1 MSDVIDFVFT
11 RIFNIKIDSES
22 NDKVTF
28 ADNFDL
34 LKFSIAERE
43 IFYKYYPRFADN
55 HRDATKIYS
64 LKDMERDLLRDNEM
78 IYIPDALIDPDVIL
92 TKKFDKLLSQDY
104 NIINAQQNFN
114 QSPEQYFLCKFKY
127 IVKYGLNVF
136 GNNNNGGNN
145 SIIELIAHVDP
156 SDSSKSFFFN
166 VDYYCAL
173 FGSNK
178 VLNKVSGAADVVKT
192 DALIEYLNN
201 CGKPYSYNNININVI
216 KKIEPRVLLYDTV
229 NKSDTCGKSK
239 CTTLCVRIKDE
250 IWSKL
255 NDEGKLYIS
264 ASITKE
270 YEKLP
275 TNLHDE
281 INLHIPLQFF
291 KDIEYK
297 CKFNNMDQNFLIRC
311 INNDTYKGEWH
322 KLNPKCF
329 KHYDL
334 IELSDT
340 CRLNEDGIKEEFKFD
355 KNKTIINEICYMID
369 RSRNTESPY
378 TSVELFKL
386 LVNYDVKLSTAFDKT
401 IPEIKEAILS
411 IVPPDYLYNI
421 FKCELE
427 ITDYPKIENLIF
439 DECEQRVDNDN
450 KHLVFYPHGVL
461 DIFNLYHMN
470 TTNTFIE
477 YYNRQVNEELFPN
490 FKRFKREF
498 KNYMLWYFK
507 SINETYESG
516 EPYTFEFSDAFIDF
530 FTTQY
535 DNDTYGLRNVFD
547 TIIRHAKCDKIELLN
562 RICEKCGWFVYD
574 YLHSIM
580 NNVKGNEYGQFN
592 ENIFNE
598 LINKYI
604 PENERNPNEN
614 KELAKLGQEIIKSQ
628 NIEPFLCVYA
638 SPITVVNG
646 DTNADVWKNYVNK
659 YTIPI
664 EMTNMS
670 FYNFMIKCN
679 GKKKNERFTS
689 CYTFFSN
696 SLENKIVFCEAR
708 YTLDSPAVLR
718 FDVPI
723 EFETIKPFLHEN
735 IDTNDIC
742 MFTTLNKDDW
752 SKISGGNT
760 LIDCVV
766 FSDSKN
772 IYRQRTPLRTVLE
785 HLINSIEI
793 EFETKVLTNDEQ

>member
-11 RIFNIKIDSES
+11 RIFNIKIDSEN

-34 LKFSIAERE
+34 LKFSTAERE

-55 HRDATKIYS
+55 HRKATKAYS
-64 LKDMERDLLRDNEM
+64 LKDMERDLLRDNDM
-78 IYIPDALIDPDVIL
+78 VFIPDSLIDPDVIL

-104 NIINAQQNFN
+104 YILNPSQD
-114 QSPEQYFLCKFKY
+114 SDDRSSEYYFLRKFKY
-127 IVKYGLNVF
+127 IVKYGLNVL
-136 GNNNNGGNN
+136 GNN
-145 SIIELIAHVDP
+145 STVKLIAHVDP
-156 SDSSKSFFFN
+156 SDSSKSFFYN
-166 VDYYCAL
+166 VDYYCAI

-178 VLNKVSGAADVVKT
+178 VLDKIPDAVDVVRM
-192 DALIEYLNN
+192 DALIDYLNN
-201 CGKPYSYNNININVI
+201 CGKPYSYSRTNSTIINKIRTRVCNTVSKKYVCGNSERTFSCIEINDDVW
-216 KKIEPRVLLYDTV
+216 
-229 NKSDTCGKSK
+229 N
-239 CTTLCVRIKDE
+239 
-250 IWSKL
+250 KL

-264 ASITKE
+264 AAATKQ
-270 YEKLP
+270 YYKLP
-275 TNLHDE
+275 TNLHDDTK
-281 INLHIPLQFF
+281 LYIPLQFF
-291 KDIEYK
+291 KDVEYD
-297 CKFNNMDQNFLIRC
+297 CKFNNMDQDLLIRC
-311 INNDTYKGEWH
+311 INNDTYKGEWN
-322 KLNPKCF
+322 KLNPKDI
-329 KHYDL
+329 KYYDSV
-334 IELSDT
+334 ELSDT
-340 CRLNEDGIKEEFKFD
+340 CRLNEDGIKEEFTFD
-355 KNKTIINEICYMID
+355 KCKTIINEVRYMID

-378 TSVELFKL
+378 TSLELFEL
-386 LVNYDVKLSTAFDKT
+386 LVNYDVKLSTLFDKT
-401 IPEIKEAILS
+401 IPEIKEAILR

-421 FKCELE
+421 YKHELE
-427 ITDYPKIENLIF
+427 ITEYPKIENLIF
-439 DECEQRVDNDN
+439 DKCEQNRSG
-450 KHLVFYPHGVL
+450 LTFYPHGVL
-461 DIFNLYHMN
+461 DIFNLYNMDA
-470 TTNTFIE
+470 TNTFID
-477 YYNRQVNEELFPN
+477 YYNRQVDEELFPN

-498 KNYMLWYFK
+498 KECMLWYFK
-507 SINETYESG
+507 SISK
-516 EPYTFEFSDAFIDF
+516 PYSFGFSDAFIDF
-530 FTTQY
+530 FTTQFDKGY
-535 DNDTYGLRNVFD
+535 DLRRAFD
-547 TIIRHAKCDKIELLN
+547 AIIGHAKCDKIKLLN
-562 RICEKCGWFVYD
+562 TICGKCPWYVYD
-574 YLHSIM
+574 YLYDIVK
-580 NNVKGNEYGQFN
+580 NEKGNKYGQFN
-592 ENIFNE
+592 EKIFNE

-604 PENERNPNEN
+604 PKNERNPNEN
-614 KELAKLGQEIIKSQ
+614 KELARLGQEIIKSQ
-628 NIEPFLCVYA
+628 HIEPFFCVYA

-646 DTNADVWKNYVNK
+646 DTNAEVWKRNVNK

-679 GKKKNERFTS
+679 GKKKNEKFTS

-708 YTLDSPAVLR
+708 YTLDAPAVLR

-742 MFTTLNKDDW
+742 MFTTLSKDDW